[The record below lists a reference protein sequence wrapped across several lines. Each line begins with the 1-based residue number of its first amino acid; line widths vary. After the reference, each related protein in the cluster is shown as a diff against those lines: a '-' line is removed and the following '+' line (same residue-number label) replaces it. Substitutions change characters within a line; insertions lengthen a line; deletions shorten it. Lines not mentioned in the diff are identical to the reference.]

1 MEKSIQKCIQFLN
14 RKFRPCFFAETV
26 ESTEYSPALTSF
38 DTLKGFFVLLY

>member
-38 DTLKGFFVLLY
+38 DTLKEISVLLY